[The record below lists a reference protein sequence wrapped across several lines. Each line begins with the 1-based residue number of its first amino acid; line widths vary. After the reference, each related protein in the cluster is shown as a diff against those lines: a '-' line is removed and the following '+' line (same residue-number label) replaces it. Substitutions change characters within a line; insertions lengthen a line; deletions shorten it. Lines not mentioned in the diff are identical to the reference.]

1 MPRVTLTPAQ
11 REAAKKQDR
20 AKKLADGLLIHK
32 ALGRLTYEQMAQQI
46 GIDKR
51 CLRKIVDGQDCYI
64 PVSAALAMVE
74 MVGGVA
80 DA

>member
-1 MPRVTLTPAQ
+1 MPKVALTAAQ

-20 AKKLADGLLIHK
+20 AKKLADGLLVHK
-32 ALGRLTYEQMAQQI
+32 ALGRLTYEQMAREL

-74 MVGGVA
+74 IVGGVKR
-80 DA
+80 

>member
-32 ALGRLTYEQMAQQI
+32 ALGRLTYEQMAQQL

-64 PVSAALAMVE
+64 PVSSALAMVE
-74 MVGGVA
+74 MVGGVKQ
-80 DA
+80 

>member
-1 MPRVTLTPAQ
+1 MPRVTLTAAQ

-32 ALGRLTYEQMAQQI
+32 ALGRLTYEQMAQEL

-74 MVGGVA
+74 MIGGVKQ
-80 DA
+80 